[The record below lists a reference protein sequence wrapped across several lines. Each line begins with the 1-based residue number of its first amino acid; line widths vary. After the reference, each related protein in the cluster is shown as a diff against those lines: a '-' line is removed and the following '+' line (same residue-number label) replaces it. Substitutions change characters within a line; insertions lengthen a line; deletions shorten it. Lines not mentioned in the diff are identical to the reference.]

1 MDHTARF
8 HWMLTTQPPYNDLPG
23 VQGDDSF
30 EWMHAR
36 KVLWPLSH
44 TPSTMI
50 AFTSDQDPMMR
61 HGIWQAVIDLL
72 MYGNGWLNLAGELR
86 SWRKNRY
93 EQTNDIFAFV
103 FQNFRE
109 LLLPLETYFAV
120 HNWANGHMASYLNQ
134 DLDYRALE
142 DLLEPRPVGNTDAL
156 IRKCKDL
163 NLDRSSISYDLVQAL
178 PQSARGDHDGDPLHI
193 SPHFTFDWT
202 QAEPELAQDDVV
214 VRVSDDLGTVKFAN
228 YGHWYRKAHD
238 LTNQWRDE
246 LMARS
251 TKAGEHEY
259 WMHIDVHING
269 IGFLGRFARVGP
281 DNRLRRVSPTDTS
294 LTVKRDRVKTSP
306 TKIETAPM
314 IRYSDVPPALQKLM
328 LDMISKVEAKIGP
341 DADDYTDEL
350 KTFISG
356 SDYYSQS
363 EISSQMAKLL
373 RLLT

>member
-8 HWMLTTQPPYNDLPG
+8 HWMLTTQPPFDHTQHQP
-23 VQGDDSF
+23 DDTF

-36 KVLWPLSH
+36 RVLWPLSH

-50 AFTSDQDPMMR
+50 AFTSDQDSMMR
-61 HGIWQAVIDLL
+61 HGIYQAVIDLL

-86 SWRKNRY
+86 SWRKSSY
-93 EQTNDIFAFV
+93 EQTNDVLAFV
-103 FQNFRE
+103 FHNFRE

-142 DLLEPRPVGNTDAL
+142 NLLEPRPIGNTDAL
-156 IRKCKDL
+156 IRKCKGL
-163 NLDRSSISYDLVQAL
+163 NLDRSNISYDVVQAL

-202 QAEPELAQDDVV
+202 QVEPELAQDDVV

-251 TKAGEHEY
+251 PKVGEHEY

-294 LTVKRDRVKTSP
+294 LTVRRGRAKTSP

-373 RLLT
+373 RLLA

>member
-8 HWMLTTQPPYNDLPG
+8 HWMLTTQPPFDHTQHQP
-23 VQGDDSF
+23 DDTF

-36 KVLWPLSH
+36 RVLWPLSH
-44 TPSTMI
+44 SPSTTI

-86 SWRKNRY
+86 AWRKNNY
-93 EQTNDIFAFV
+93 KQSNDILAFV
-103 FQNFRE
+103 FHNFRE

-120 HNWANGHMASYLNQ
+120 HNWANGHMANYLNHE
-134 DLDYRALE
+134 LDYRSLE
-142 DLLEPRPVGNTDAL
+142 NLLEPRPIGNTDAL

-163 NLDRSSISYDLVQAL
+163 NLDRSSIAYDIVQAL
-178 PQSARGDHDGDPLHI
+178 PPSARGDHDGDPLHI

-202 QAEPELAQDDVV
+202 QAEPRLSRNDEVV
-214 VRVSDDLGTVKFAN
+214 KVSDDLGTVKFAN

-238 LTNQWRDE
+238 LTNQWRDD
-246 LMARS
+246 LMTRS
-251 TKAGEHEY
+251 PKAGDHEY
-259 WMHIDVHING
+259 WMHIDVHIRG

-281 DNRLRRVSPTDTS
+281 DKRLCRVSPTDTS
-294 LTVKRDRVKTSP
+294 LTIKREMAQAST
-306 TKIETAPM
+306 TKIAAAPN
-314 IRYSDVPPALQKLM
+314 IKYSDVPPALQKLM

-341 DADDYTDEL
+341 DADDYTEEL
-350 KTFISG
+350 KAFISG

-373 RLLT
+373 RLLA

>member
-8 HWMLTTQPPYNDLPG
+8 HWMLTTQPPFDHTQHQP
-23 VQGDDSF
+23 DDTF

-36 KVLWPLSH
+36 RVLWPLSH
-44 TPSTMI
+44 SPSTTI
-50 AFTSDQDPMMR
+50 AFTSDQEPMMR

-86 SWRKNRY
+86 AWRKNNY
-93 EQTNDIFAFV
+93 KQSNDILAFV
-103 FQNFRE
+103 FHNFRE

-120 HNWANGHMASYLNQ
+120 HNWANGHMANYLNHE
-134 DLDYRALE
+134 LDYRSLE
-142 DLLEPRPVGNTDAL
+142 NLLEPRPIGNTDAL

-163 NLDRSSISYDLVQAL
+163 NLDRSSIAYDIVQAL

-202 QAEPELAQDDVV
+202 QAEPELSRDDEVV
-214 VRVSDDLGTVKFAN
+214 KVSDDLGTVKFAN

-238 LTNQWRDE
+238 LTNQWRDD
-246 LMARS
+246 LMTRS
-251 TKAGEHEY
+251 PKAGDHEY
-259 WMHIDVHING
+259 WMHIDVHIRG

-281 DNRLRRVSPTDTS
+281 DKRLCRVSSTDTS
-294 LTVKRDRVKTSP
+294 LTIKRELAQAST
-306 TKIETAPM
+306 TKIAAAPN
-314 IRYSDVPPALQKLM
+314 IKYSDVPPALQKLM

-341 DADDYTDEL
+341 DADDYTEEL
-350 KTFISG
+350 KAFISG

>member
-1 MDHTARF
+1 
-8 HWMLTTQPPYNDLPG
+8 
-23 VQGDDSF
+23 
-30 EWMHAR
+30 
-36 KVLWPLSH
+36 
-44 TPSTMI
+44 
-50 AFTSDQDPMMR
+50 MMR
-61 HGIWQAVIDLL
+61 HGIYQAVIDLL

-86 SWRKNRY
+86 SWRKSSY
-93 EQTNDIFAFV
+93 EQTNDILAFV

-142 DLLEPRPVGNTDAL
+142 DLLEPRPIGNTDAL

-163 NLDRSSISYDLVQAL
+163 DLDRSSISYDLVQAL

-246 LMARS
+246 LTARS
-251 TKAGEHEY
+251 TKVDDREY

-294 LTVKRDRVKTSP
+294 LTVKRDRVKTIP

>member
-8 HWMLTTQPPYNDLPG
+8 HWMLTTQPPFDHTQHQP
-23 VQGDDSF
+23 DDTF

-36 KVLWPLSH
+36 RVLWPFSH
-44 TPSTMI
+44 NPSTMI

-86 SWRKNRY
+86 SWRKSSY
-93 EQTNDIFAFV
+93 EQSNDILSFV
-103 FQNFRE
+103 FHNFRE

-134 DLDYRALE
+134 DLDDRALE
-142 DLLEPRPVGNTDAL
+142 DLLEPRPTGNTDAL
-156 IRKCKDL
+156 IRKCKGL
-163 NLDRSSISYDLVQAL
+163 NLDRSSISYDIVQAL
-178 PQSARGDHDGDPLHI
+178 PQSARGDHSGDPLHI

-202 QAEPELAQDDVV
+202 QAEPELAHDDVV

-246 LMARS
+246 LTARS
-251 TKAGEHEY
+251 TKVGEHED

-294 LTVKRDRVKTSP
+294 LTVRRGHAKTSP

-356 SDYYSQS
+356 SDYYGQS